1 MICTAHQNH
10 LGDQINKNELVSQV
24 WGRGEMH
31 RGLWWGDL
39 DVGGR
44 IILSLTF
51 KEWDGVVWTGLMCLG
66 LGTDGRPL

>member
-1 MICTAHQNH
+1 
-10 LGDQINKNELVSQV
+10 V